1 MRVLGVDPGLQCTGY
16 AVIERAKPGKNAWAV
31 RSGNGLAVVE
41 AGVIR
46 TASSD
51 TLALRIRKI
60 YRGLRQVITAYEPQS
75 LVVEELFS
83 HYRNPRTA
91 IMMAH
96 ARGVICLA
104 AAESGINVY
113 GYAARRVK
121 KAITGS
127 GAADKMQ
134 MQKVIKELLGLKKEP
149 SPPDVADALA
159 LAVTHVQAAARRI

>member
-16 AVIERAKPGKNAWAV
+16 AVVERVKPRPNAGMRQSGKD
-31 RSGNGLAVVE
+31 LAIIE

-46 TASSD
+46 TAAAD
-51 TLALRIRKI
+51 LLPVRIRKI
-60 YRGLRQVITAYEPQS
+60 YRGLRQVIAAHAPDV

-91 IMMAH
+91 ILMAH

-104 AAESGINVY
+104 AAEAGMSVY

-121 KAITGS
+121 KAVTGT

-134 MQKVIKELLGLKKEP
+134 MQRVIKEILGLKKEP